1 MDEVTPLLTGVVGV
15 VQDSNKLTRSSQWT
29 SEYTDGHGETRS
41 TNDLTGR
48 NASVNCDLTST
59 VSNETSS
66 GYIPYQS
73 RQSQRG
79 LKYFLFQSQWPIS
92 YFISLAFFGIWIA
105 QRRRS
110 KWPLPYFPVI
120 LLVFG
125 LCAHLYFILTAGHHN
140 VHVGTKILLT
150 TLWMSGFCTYI
161 LALRHFRCNDLEY
174 LCTLTSSN
182 WLWVNIC
189 LYFGIALVSFV
200 LFGDAY
206 FQVIFDLVNI
216 KSVMTAKCHPL
227 LLCDIVFYTLA
238 TSIYWGLYSAVAVC
252 CIFLCV
258 CLSMCNVLTKG
269 YTQIKGSTD
278 DVQAVLQRYAD
289 LRKDIEKLT
298 TDTKLWLLVH
308 MVFNVVVIMENIY
321 VWWEA
326 STIFKHSYE
335 YTAQICGTLIV
346 AYKFFFPFISASYV
360 TWHEENL
367 ARALS
372 NKVDYKHV
380 ETFYQRQN
388 LETFLTQSKRR
399 GYGFRLFN
407 IQINITIAILS
418 LLGSMAGLAHNFV
431 KINI

>member
-110 KWPLPYFPVI
+110 KWPLPYFPII

-278 DVQAVLQRYAD
+278 DVQTVLQRYAD

-308 MVFNVVVIMENIY
+308 MVFNVVVIMANIY

-335 YTAQICGTLIV
+335 YTAQIAGTLIV
-346 AYKFFFPFISASYV
+346 AYKFFFISASYV

>member
-1 MDEVTPLLTGVVGV
+1 MNEVTPLLTGVVGV
-15 VQDSNKLTRSSQWT
+15 VEDSHQLVMSSQWT
-29 SEYTDGHGETRS
+29 SEQRGEHGESRAAT
-41 TNDLTGR
+41 DATGGK
-48 NASVNCDLTST
+48 ASVNSDVTLTGLGNGT
-59 VSNETSS
+59 SNE
-66 GYIPYQS
+66 YIQYQS
-73 RQSQRG
+73 GQRG
-79 LKYFLFQSQWPIS
+79 LKYFLLQSHWPIC
-92 YFISLAFFGIWIA
+92 YFISLAFFGIWIV

-110 KWPLPYFPVI
+110 KWPLPYLPVI

-125 LCAHLYFILTAGHHN
+125 LCAHFYFILTAGHHN
-140 VHVGTKILLT
+140 VHVGSKILLT
-150 TLWMSGFCTYI
+150 TLWISGLCTYV
-161 LALRHFRCNDLEY
+161 LALRHFTCSDLEY
-174 LCTLTSSN
+174 LCTLTCSN
-182 WLWVNIC
+182 WFWVNIS
-189 LYFGIALVSFV
+189 LYFGIALVTFV

-216 KSVMTAKCHPL
+216 KSVMTAKCHPV
-227 LLCDIVFYTLA
+227 LLCDIVFYALA
-238 TSIYWGLYSAVAVC
+238 TSVYWGMYSAVAVC

-269 YTQIKGSTD
+269 YRQIEKSTD
-278 DVQAVLQRYAD
+278 DVQTVLQRYAD
-289 LRKDIEKLT
+289 LRKDIGKLT

-308 MVFNVVVIMENIY
+308 MVFNVVVILANIY

-335 YTAQICGTLIV
+335 YTAQIAGTLIV

-372 NKVDYKHV
+372 NKVDYNRI

-399 GYGFRLFN
+399 GYGFRLYN

-418 LLGSMAGLAHNFV
+418 LLGSIAGLAHNFL